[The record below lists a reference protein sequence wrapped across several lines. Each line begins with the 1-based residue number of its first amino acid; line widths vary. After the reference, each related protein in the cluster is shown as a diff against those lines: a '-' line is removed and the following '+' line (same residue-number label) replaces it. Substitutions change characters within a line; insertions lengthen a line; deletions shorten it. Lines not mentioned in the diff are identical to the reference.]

1 VTNHP
6 HGTVGRY
13 KGTRSQEGCRCRPC
27 TDAAVH
33 EDARRVLDRLAGRPR
48 SVPSGPAWQHILL
61 LRKAGLND
69 AAIARAAGIGTRTSI
84 ARLGQQPTT
93 HRSTADKILSVGL
106 DHRPT
111 VTEHV
116 PATGA
121 IRRVRA
127 MFRLGHSGQH
137 IADRAGMDR
146 QRINKLANAQQ
157 VTLRRDLDASIRRA
171 YAELATTTGSNTKA
185 INLAVRC
192 GWHGPDAWD
201 DDIDDPTATPGG
213 LILGS
218 RDAAKERLAEIHLLA
233 SAGAGPAEIA
243 QRIGLAEETVRDR
256 LRTKYPSLYL
266 ELTA

>member
-84 ARLGQQPTT
+84 ARLG
-93 HRSTADKILSVGL
+93 RSTADKILSVGL

-192 GWHGPDAWD
+192 GWHGPD
-201 DDIDDPTATPGG
+201 PTATPGG